1 MKIGT
6 RIFLAYLLLFSLC
19 LAYPLN
25 WIGKSLSSRY
35 REGVEDPLVDQANI
49 LAAVVEEEIRRQD
62 FSPERWQE
70 IFSNIHARSL
80 KARIY
85 DLDKERVDCHVYIT
99 DNRGM
104 VLFDSENPANVGK
117 DYSRWRDVALTL
129 KGEYGART
137 SRRVAADE
145 TTSSL
150 FVAAPIRVDGALAG
164 VLTVAKPTTNIGY
177 FVDLAQYRI
186 VVVGLL
192 SLLAA
197 GLLSLLLAAWITRP
211 IKRLTAYA
219 RGVRD
224 GGNPPFPRLD
234 SSEIGEMGRAFAGMQ
249 ETLEGRRYV
258 EQYVEHLTHEL
269 KSPLSAIRG
278 AAELLAEPM
287 DEERRQ
293 RFLANIRSQS
303 HRIQEIV
310 DRMLEL
316 AALEHGKYPL
326 KTETVAV
333 AALVNLVR
341 ESMEPMLL
349 NKGLQFE
356 VETTEGCTLQG
367 DFFLLHRA
375 LTNLLQNAVDF
386 SPAAGMIEL
395 RVTAEAGQ
403 VRFTV
408 RDQGPGI
415 PDFAKDKVFDTFFSL
430 QRPDSGQKSTG
441 LGLSFVRQVALLHGG
456 RVAVENL
463 PTGGLRAMFTVA
475 GG

>member
-25 WIGKSLSSRY
+25 WIGKTLSSRY

-49 LAAVVEEEIRRQD
+49 LATVVEEEIRRQQ
-62 FSPERWQE
+62 FSPDRWQE
-70 IFSNIHARSL
+70 IFSRIHQRSL
-80 KARIY
+80 AARIY
-85 DLDKERVDCHVYIT
+85 ELDKDRVDSHIYIT
-99 DNRGM
+99 DNRGV
-104 VLFDSENPANVGK
+104 VLFDSENPANVGR
-117 DYSRWRDVALTL
+117 DFSRWRDVALTL

-137 SRRVAADE
+137 SRHVAGDE
-145 TTSSL
+145 TTSAL
-150 FVAAPIRVDGALAG
+150 YVAAPITVDGALAG

-177 FVDLAQYRI
+177 FVDLARYRI
-186 VVVGLL
+186 FAVGLL

-197 GLLSLLLAAWITRP
+197 GLLSLLLTAWITRP

-224 GGNPPFPRLD
+224 GESPPFPRLD

-249 ETLEGRRYV
+249 ETLEGRHYV

-293 RFLANIRSQS
+293 RFLANIGSQS

-316 AALEHGKYPL
+316 AALEHGKYPF
-326 KTETVAV
+326 KTETIAV
-333 AALVNLVR
+333 AALANLLR
-341 ESMEPMLL
+341 EGKEPMLMS
-349 NKGLQFE
+349 KGLRLTVE
-356 VETTEGCTLQG
+356 VDEGLQLHG
-367 DFFLLHRA
+367 DLFLLHRA
-375 LTNLLQNAVDF
+375 LANLLQNAIDF
-386 SPAAGMIEL
+386 SPAQGTIEL
-395 RVTAEAGQ
+395 RVTAEAGEI
-403 VRFTV
+403 RFTV
-408 RDQGPGI
+408 CDQGPGV
-415 PDFAKDKVFDTFFSL
+415 PDFARDKVFDKFFSL

-456 RVAVENL
+456 RVEIDNL
-463 PTGGLRAMFTVA
+463 PAGGLEATFTVA

>member
-25 WIGKSLSSRY
+25 WIGKTLSSRY

-49 LAAVVEEEIRRQD
+49 LAAVVEEEIRRQH
-62 FSPERWQE
+62 FSPEHWQE
-70 IFSNIHARSL
+70 LFSHIHERSL
-80 KARIY
+80 TARIY
-85 DLDKERVDCHVYIT
+85 ELDKERVDCHIYIT
-99 DNRGM
+99 DNRGL
-104 VLFDSENPANVGK
+104 VLFDSENPANIGQ
-117 DYSRWRDVALTL
+117 DFSRWRDVALTL
-129 KGEYGART
+129 KGGYGART
-137 SRRVAADE
+137 THRVAGDE
-145 TTSSL
+145 TSSTL
-150 FVAAPIRVDGALAG
+150 YVAAPITVDGALAG
-164 VLTVAKPTTNIGY
+164 VLTVAKPTTNIRY
-177 FVDLAQYRI
+177 FVDIARYRI
-186 VVVGLL
+186 FAVGLL

-197 GLLSLLLAAWITRP
+197 GLLSLLLTAWITRP

-219 RGVRD
+219 RGIRD
-224 GGNPPFPRLD
+224 GASLPFPRLD

-287 DEERRQ
+287 NEERRQ

-316 AALEHGKYPL
+316 AALEHGKYPF
-326 KTETVAV
+326 KTETIAV
-333 AALVNLVR
+333 AALVNLLS
-341 ESMEPMLL
+341 EGMEPMLQG
-349 NKGLQFE
+349 KGLRLK
-356 VETTEGCTLQG
+356 VEADEGLHLQG
-367 DFFLLHRA
+367 DFFLLHRSLA
-375 LTNLLQNAVDF
+375 NLLQNAIDF
-386 SPAAGMIEL
+386 SPAEGSIDL
-395 RVTAEAGQ
+395 IVTTEAGY

-415 PDFAKDKVFDTFFSL
+415 PDFARDKVFDKFFSL

-456 RVAVENL
+456 RIEVDNL
-463 PTGGLRAMFTVA
+463 PTGGLEAMFTVA